1 MISRFSALPR
11 SGKSFLIVAS
21 DVFFLPLALWLS
33 IGIRLDIWAIPFDH
47 RAWWIYPLP
56 SLIAVPVFLRAG
68 LYRSVIRYI
77 EQRAIVAMLKAV
89 SVAVAIFSV
98 SVVVLGE
105 PRMPFGA
112 LFVFWLLSISYVVG
126 SRFGAR
132 AILQQHLRNH
142 DQLKR
147 VIVYGAGS
155 SGVQTVNALRSGK
168 EYLPVA
174 FVDDN
179 ANLHGLQQAGL
190 NVYSPAELKKLRK
203 GLNARHVLLAMP
215 SASRNRRVE
224 IVNALEPLKFE
235 VKSIPGMVDLVEGEV
250 RISDIRE
257 VEIEELLG
265 RDAVPPDSILLNA
278 NNHGKVVMVTGA
290 GGSIGSEL
298 CRQVLACEPTCLVL
312 YEISEF
318 ALYTIKHE
326 LRQKIKQLGL
336 KVDLQPVLGSV
347 RDIDRLR
354 AIMARYAVQT
364 VYHAAAYKHV
374 PLVEFNI
381 TEGILNNSVGT
392 WLTANAAQ
400 QASVETFVLISTDKV
415 VRPTNVMGASKRMAE
430 LALQA
435 LAAEPGCNTRFC
447 MVRFGNVL
455 GSSGS
460 VVPLFRKQIAA
471 GGPVTVT
478 HPEINRF
485 FMTIPEASQLVIQAG
500 AMGGNGE
507 VFVLDMGKPVKI
519 YDLAKRMIHL
529 SGCSIRDEAHPNGDI
544 AIQLTGLR
552 PGEKLY
558 EELFI
563 GDAVAGTRHPR
574 IMKAQEDALTKAE
587 YEIVLQELISA
598 CAEHDFEKIVS
609 ILLVNVHGFKPDGKI
624 HDHLVEAQSIKV
636 TNTNFA
642 SEVQN

>member
-1 MISRFSALPR
+1 MINRFSTLPR
-11 SGKSFLIVAS
+11 SGKSLLIVAS
-21 DVFFLPLALWLS
+21 DVFFLPMALWLS
-33 IGIRLDIWAIPFDH
+33 IGIRLDIWALPFDN
-47 RAWWIYPLP
+47 RTWWIYPLP

-89 SVAVAIFSV
+89 SVSVAIFSV

-105 PRMPFGA
+105 PRMPLGA

-203 GLNARHVLLAMP
+203 GLNARHVLLAIP
-215 SASRNRRVE
+215 SANRNRRVE

-257 VEIEELLG
+257 VEVEELLG
-265 RDAVPPDSILLNA
+265 RNAVPPDAILLNA
-278 NNHGKVVMVTGA
+278 NNHGKVVMVMGA

-400 QASVETFVLISTDKV
+400 QAGVETFVLISTDKA
-415 VRPTNVMGASKRMAE
+415 VRPTNIMGASKRMAE

-558 EELFI
+558 EELLI
-563 GDAVAGTRHPR
+563 GDAVAGTQHPR

-587 YEIVLQELISA
+587 YEIVLQELILA

-609 ILLVNVHGFKPDGKI
+609 ILLANVHGFKPENEI
-624 HDHLVEAQSIKV
+624 RDHLFGIDTEYLDFAIDAQ
-636 TNTNFA
+636 N
-642 SEVQN
+642 